1 MKMRTNLLALL
12 MLIPLFAHAQ
22 TYKCK
27 QPNGSLSFQDQPCP
41 AGAASTTLNLPAAAA
56 RPAEP
61 DNATKASKA
70 PRESRVIAAGD
81 SAQDKSRDYKRKR
94 EEEEIAARNQEVK
107 EYNKMQ
113 RCNFA
118 RKQLGVAKEAR
129 PIFRRD
135 DKGDRQYVKDE
146 NRPAEIS
153 AAEQKV
159 AEECN

>member
-1 MKMRTNLLALL
+1 MKMRTGLMALL
-12 MLIPLFAHAQ
+12 MLIPLFAQAEA
-22 TYKCK
+22 YKCK

-41 AGAASTTLNLPAAAA
+41 AGAASTTLKLPAATA
-56 RPAEP
+56 RADEP
-61 DNATKASKA
+61 DSASKA
-70 PRESRVIAAGD
+70 PKAPRAPRVIAAGD
-81 SAQDKSRDYKRKR
+81 AAQDKSRDYKRRR
-94 EEEEIAARNQEVK
+94 EEEEIAEHNREVK
-107 EYNKMQ
+107 AYNKMQ

-159 AEECN
+159 SEECN